1 LASQSRTIASSSVAA
16 GEVIQLKPT
25 MLRPALSIS
34 PKKPAVLPL
43 DGKYAKK
50 FGLCQ
55 CVTPGSIFS
64 CTSATRSRKTF
75 QSSPKNNI

>member
-1 LASQSRTIASSSVAA
+1 
-16 GEVIQLKPT
+16 
-25 MLRPALSIS
+25 
-34 PKKPAVLPL
+34 VLPL

-64 CTSATRSRKTF
+64 CTSTTRSRKTF
-75 QSSPKNNI
+75 QSSPKNNICLWERGIRNLMLGRILRK